1 MLQMDELKCRKR
13 VLRRMGYC
21 SADDV
26 IEMKGRVAC
35 ELSRYVVG
43 YAVVG
48 YIAVQAVL
56 LDVTSLESTK
66 TCTVQRQ
73 TYLGPE
79 RHFSICEIGSC
90 LGYTTNPRKEE

>member
-43 YAVVG
+43 Y
-48 YIAVQAVL
+48 IAVQAVL
-56 LDVTSLESTK
+56 LDLTSLESTK

-73 TYLGPE
+73 TYLSPE
-79 RHFSICEIGSC
+79 RHFPLCEIGSC
-90 LGYTTNPRKEE
+90 LGYKTNPRKEE

>member
-35 ELSRYVVG
+35 ELSRYVV
-43 YAVVG
+43 VG

-56 LDVTSLESTK
+56 LNVTSLESTK
-66 TCTVQRQ
+66 TCTVKRQ

-79 RHFSICEIGSC
+79 
-90 LGYTTNPRKEE
+90 